1 MKKSEHE
8 KFAKRVLDVLGIEK
22 INNLHKHQEQSL
34 DNQLHDLLEA
44 HDYDVETITDDE
56 IIGRYKLVT
65 EYIYPDEFVQLEKHS
80 KFND

>member
-8 KFAKRVLDVLGIEK
+8 KFAKHVLNVLGIEK

-44 HDYDVETITDDE
+44 HNYVIETITDEE
-56 IIGRYKLVT
+56 IMGRYILVT
-65 EYIYPDEFVQLEKHS
+65 EYIYPNDFVEISDMINK
-80 KFND
+80 K

>member
-8 KFAKRVLDVLGIEK
+8 KFAKRVLDVLGIER

-44 HDYDVETITDDE
+44 HDYVVETVTDEE
-56 IIGRYKLVT
+56 IMGRYILVT
-65 EYIYPDEFVQLEKHS
+65 EYIYPNDFVEISDMINK
-80 KFND
+80 K

>member
-8 KFAKRVLDVLGIEK
+8 KFAKRVLDLLGIEK

-44 HDYDVETITDDE
+44 HDYVIETITDDE
-56 IIGRYKLVT
+56 IMGRYILVT
-65 EYIYPDEFVQLEKHS
+65 EYIYPNDFAEFEKYL
-80 KFND
+80 

>member
-8 KFAKRVLDVLGIEK
+8 KFAKRVLNVLGIEK

-44 HDYDVETITDDE
+44 HDYIVETVTDEE
-56 IIGRYKLVT
+56 IMGRYILVT
-65 EYIYPDEFVQLEKHS
+65 EYIYPNNFAELSDLINK
-80 KFND
+80 K

>member
-8 KFAKRVLDVLGIEK
+8 KFAQRVLDILGIEK

-44 HDYDVETITDDE
+44 HDYVVETVTDIE
-56 IIGRYKLVT
+56 IMGRYKLVT
-65 EYIYPDEFVQLEKHS
+65 EYIYPSDFVEISDMINK
-80 KFND
+80 K

>member
-8 KFAKRVLDVLGIEK
+8 NFAQRLLDVLGIEK

-34 DNQLHDLLEA
+34 DNQLHDLLEV
-44 HDYDVETITDDE
+44 HDYVVETITDDE

-65 EYIYPDEFVQLEKHS
+65 EYIYPDEFVEIEKHL
-80 KFND
+80 KFKD

>member
-8 KFAKRVLDVLGIEK
+8 KFAKRVLYVLGIEK

-34 DNQLHDLLEA
+34 DNQLHDLLEV
-44 HDYDVETITDDE
+44 HDYVVETITDDE

-65 EYIYPDEFVQLEKHS
+65 EYIYPSDFIIMRDMINNE
-80 KFND
+80 

>member
-8 KFAKRVLDVLGIEK
+8 KFAKRVLDLLGIEK

-44 HDYDVETITDDE
+44 HDNVVETVTDAE
-56 IIGRYKLVT
+56 IMGRYKLVT
-65 EYIYPDEFVQLEKHS
+65 EYIYPSDFIIMRGMINE
-80 KFND
+80 D

>member
-1 MKKSEHE
+1 MNKTERENYARK
-8 KFAKRVLDVLGIEK
+8 VLNVLGIEK

-34 DNQLHDLLEA
+34 DNQLDDLLEA
-44 HDYDVETITDDE
+44 HDYDVETVTDDE

-65 EYIYPDEFVQLEKHS
+65 EYIYPDEFVQLEKHL